1 MFKTRDQR
9 NECKWSHTRKRTN
22 SELQIVAKLSSS
34 EAKLLKIK
42 RWKFSDIPFGKV
54 LPPYR
59 AYRNLSP
66 EGKLRREVH
75 QALLC
80 HPSTPRNKTRNVS
93 ITSTSSLKRRCITES
108 IQHINDE
115 HTRTTLVI
123 NAVNFIQFHQ
133 NKDSGQ
139 RLVRVYK
146 SVSYFVIF
154 RSFLQTTLF
163 VNTTCL
169 VLIHIKER
177 KIYLQNFAIFPNSTK
192 KYNIR

>member
-34 EAKLLKIK
+34 EAKLVKIK

-66 EGKLRREVH
+66 EGKLRRVVH

-80 HPSTPRNKTRNVS
+80 HPSTTRNKTRNVS

-154 RSFLQTTLF
+154 SFFSPNYIVCQ
-163 VNTTCL
+163 
-169 VLIHIKER
+169 HYMSSSHSHKR
-177 KIYLQNFAIFPNSTK
+177 KKDLSSKLCYFSQQYQEI
-192 KYNIR
+192 